1 VQGIPPEVGATPEG
15 VLCLTHRRRLS
26 EIFHENLKKAP
37 RTMQQGESA
46 LLPSVEIET
55 RPRPSHA
62 VIWLHGLGADGNDFI
77 QAVDAIPL
85 PRIGIRFVF
94 PHAPM
99 MPVTING
106 GFVMRA
112 WYDILGPDLNTRQ
125 DEAGIRN
132 SHRAVDALIARENE
146 RGIPASRIVLAGF
159 SQGGVIALH
168 AGLRHPRKLA
178 GIMGLSAYLA
188 LAATTQRE
196 RASANQLTAI
206 FMAHGNADPIIPIEA
221 GRSSL
226 DLLKQLGYPAE
237 WHEYDMPHSVCVE
250 ELEDIGSWLQQVLS

>member
-1 VQGIPPEVGATPEG
+1 MQP
-15 VLCLTHRRRLS
+15 S
-26 EIFHENLKKAP
+26 ESI
-37 RTMQQGESA
+37 
-46 LLPSVEIET
+46 LLPSVEVET

-62 VIWLHGLGADGNDFI
+62 VIWLHGLGADGNDFV

-99 MPVTING
+99 KPVTING

-112 WYDILGPDLNTRQ
+112 WYDILGPDLSARQ
-125 DEAGIRN
+125 DEHGIRA
-132 SHRAVDALIARENE
+132 SQLAVDALIAREAE

-168 AGLRHPRKLA
+168 TGLRHGRKLA
-178 GIMGLSAYLA
+178 GIMALSAYLA
-188 LAATTQRE
+188 LHKTTQSE
-196 RASANQLTAI
+196 RAGANELTSI
-206 FMAHGNADPIIPIEA
+206 FMAHGQSDPIVPISA
-221 GRSSL
+221 GRLSR
-226 DLLKQLGYPAE
+226 DFLKQLGYPVE

-250 ELEDIGSWLQQVLS
+250 ELEDIGTWLQQVLS

>member
-1 VQGIPPEVGATPEG
+1 MQP
-15 VLCLTHRRRLS
+15 S
-26 EIFHENLKKAP
+26 E
-37 RTMQQGESA
+37 SV
-46 LLPSVEIET
+46 LLPSVEVET

-62 VIWLHGLGADGNDFI
+62 VIWLHGLGADGNDFV

-99 MPVTING
+99 KPVTING

-112 WYDILGPDLNTRQ
+112 WYDILGPDLSARQ
-125 DEAGIRN
+125 DEHGIRA
-132 SHRAVDALIARENE
+132 SQLAVDALIAREAE

-168 AGLRHPRKLA
+168 TGLRHGRKLA
-178 GIMGLSAYLA
+178 GIMALSGYLA
-188 LAATTQRE
+188 LHKTTQSE
-196 RASANQLTAI
+196 RASANELTSI
-206 FMAHGNADPIIPIEA
+206 FMAHGQSDPIVPIAA
-221 GRSSL
+221 GRLSR
-226 DLLKQLGYPAE
+226 DFLKQLGYPVE

-250 ELEDIGSWLQQVLS
+250 ELEEIGTWLQQVLS